1 MVGVAQNCVVM
12 SSKLNTFVPP
22 APSTD
27 LIRGI
32 ATLPIEYEEQ
42 TYMMFYETMGTH
54 FQTETSFGAAYY
66 FSAFYKAQEFF
77 SAAASYYNHSA
88 GVNLGIISAKTST
101 TDASL
106 ISILRR

>member
-22 APSTD
+22 SPSEN

-32 ATLPIEYEEQ
+32 ATLPIEYEQ
-42 TYMMFYETMGTH
+42 QQYMLFYETMGTH

-66 FSAFYKAQEFF
+66 FSAFYKAQEFL
-77 SAAASYYNHSA
+77 SAAASYYQHKS
-88 GVNLGIISAKTST
+88 GVNLGVLSAKF
-101 TDASL
+101 
-106 ISILRR
+106 